1 MKTGSTTGCYSVSGK
16 ARSLAGMACMAAGM
30 LLAAPA
36 GAAFGTNLIVN
47 PGAEAGPGSANGDAV
62 GGGNIPGWSNSA
74 EFTVVAYGPD
84 RGFPD
89 STSPGPLDRGFNFFA
104 GGPDNPLSS
113 AHQVLDVSFAAAAID
128 GGWASYSLSGWL
140 GGFGADDD
148 NAVLSASFLDTGSI
162 VLGSASI
169 GPVLALDRGAVRGLL
184 SRETAGLLPAGT
196 RSVALRLTMT
206 RTDGIYNDGYAD
218 NLSFSVT
225 AVPEPG
231 QWLLTVSGL
240 ALLAVRLRRGLA

>member
-16 ARSLAGMACMAAGM
+16 ARSLAGMACMAAGL

-36 GAAFGTNLIVN
+36 GAFFGTNLIVN
-47 PGAEAGPGSANGDAV
+47 PGAEAGAGNANGDAV
-62 GGGNIPGWSNSA
+62 GEGNIPGWSNSA

-84 RGFPD
+84 FTFPE
-89 STSPGPLDRGFNFFA
+89 STSPGPLDRGLNFFA
-104 GGPDNPLSS
+104 GGPDNPLSF
-113 AHQVLDVSFAAAAID
+113 ANQLVDVSFASAAID
-128 GGWASYSLSGWL
+128 GGWANYALSGWL
-140 GGFGADDD
+140 GGWDAQND
-148 NAVLSASFLDTGSI
+148 NAVLSASFFDTGSI